1 MKRAGDWYAT
11 TFARR
16 DNPKITHEV
25 ADIGTAHVDEA
36 SYHAWHILAVE
47 MRYRDNGV
55 EGVRQMF
62 ADWQWLYTERVRPD
76 GQRSR
81 ESVGNAA
88 YLDPDHPDHPNNA
101 GLGLS
106 YVNAE
111 RVEQLQA
118 LGRTED
124 AEALQ
129 EWMR

>member
-1 MKRAGDWYAT
+1 MKRDGDWYAT

-16 DNPKITHEV
+16 DNPEITHEV

-36 SYHAWHILAVE
+36 AYHARHILAVE
-47 MRYRDNGV
+47 MKYDSL
-55 EGVRQMF
+55 EGVRTML

-81 ESVGNAA
+81 EAVSDAA
-88 YLDPDHPDHPNNA
+88 FLCPDHPDHPNNA

-106 YVNAE
+106 YATAE

-118 LGRTED
+118 LGRYED
-124 AEALQ
+124 AQRLR
-129 EWMR
+129 EWMV